1 MKDLTQKIINGD
13 ISALSKAITLIESSL
28 VKEKNE
34 AQKIITKCLKKS
46 NKSIKIGITG
56 IPGVGKSTFIDKFGT
71 ELIKKGKKVAVLAID
86 PTSSISKGSILGDKT
101 RMSMLAAENNAFIR
115 PSPNSETLG
124 GVTRKTRENIILCE
138 AAGFDVIL
146 IETVGVGQ
154 SETTVNTL
162 VDFFL
167 LLMIAGA
174 GDELQ
179 GIKRGIMEL
188 ADAIVI
194 NKCDGENIKNAN
206 NAASIYRRSIQLF
219 PKKKNGWKTKV
230 STCSSLEN
238 TGIKNIIDIIN
249 DFDSKMTKNGWKEE
263 NRKNQKIVW
272 LHKLIK
278 IELGNKKFEELKEK
292 DYLKKL
298 ENKLKQNQSIYSII
312 NSIK

>member
-1 MKDLTQKIINGD
+1 M
-13 ISALSKAITLIESSL
+13 
-28 VKEKNE
+28 
-34 AQKIITKCLKKS
+34 
-46 NKSIKIGITG
+46 
-56 IPGVGKSTFIDKFGT
+56 GK

-101 RMSMLAAENNAFIR
+101 RMTKLAADNNAFIR

-124 GVTRKTRENIILCE
+124 GVTKKTRENIILCE

-194 NKCDGENIKNAN
+194 NKSDGENIKNAN
-206 NAASIYRRSIQLF
+206 NAASIYRRSIQFF
-219 PKKKNGWKTKV
+219 PKMKNGWETKV
-230 STCSSLEN
+230 ITCSSIEN
-238 TGIKNIIDIIN
+238 TGINKIMNIIN
-249 DFDSKMTKNGWKEE
+249 DFDYMITNTGWKEE
-263 NRKNQKIVW
+263 NRKKQKIFW

-278 IELGNKKFEELKEK
+278 IELGNKKFEELKK
-292 DYLKKL
+292 KNNLKKL
-298 ENKLKQNQSIYSII
+298 ENKLNLNQSIYSII